1 MDVAESTVGTRGIT
15 TIPVA
20 IQKALKLKKG
30 DTLIWAVMNQHVEAR
45 KKTESTMEQMLEWL
59 I

>member
-20 IQKALKLKKG
+20 IQKALKLEKG
-30 DTLIWAVMNQHVEAR
+30 DTIVWSITNQHVEVR
-45 KKTESTMEQMLEWL
+45 KK
-59 I
+59 

>member
-20 IQKALKLKKG
+20 IQKALKLQKG
-30 DTLIWAVMNQHVEAR
+30 DTLIWAVTNQHIEAR
-45 KKTESTMEQMLEWL
+45 KK
-59 I
+59 